1 MGGLV
6 LVLYWAVALQPL
18 EALASP
24 TPSPAL
30 SGLLAPPPSADYV
43 EARPSVPGVFEGPFD
58 AKGYIANSE
67 SSGKADQIQRTL
79 ERDGFIDGY
88 GRTWVQKGSGKVL
101 IEYVIA
107 FSGGDG
113 AKRWLTVSQV
123 EDKADSNYKRSLSL
137 TGIDTYYGGHY
148 FYSSSQV
155 YGDGFAFVKGNDFF
169 ALIFLSSKDDLGS
182 AAADQTKLQFDSA
195 PAYTIPPSEWPHSSS
210 TANEAGASA
219 GRLLLYG
226 LIGAVLAVVGFV
238 IRSRRRTAISA
249 ALPPVPALSFQLSP
263 DGKFWWDGQAWK
275 DLEHEVPPTA
285 QRSADGTLWWDGR
298 TWRPVPQPPI

>member
-1 MGGLV
+1 MGRFV
-6 LVLYWAVALQPL
+6 LAVAC
-18 EALASP
+18 ALAIHPIGSPASP

-43 EARPSVPGVFEGPFD
+43 EARPSVRGVFEGPFD
-58 AKGYIANSE
+58 AKGYIANIE

-101 IEYVIA
+101 IEYVIS
-107 FSGGDG
+107 FNGGDG
-113 AKRWLTVSQV
+113 AKRWLTVSKV
-123 EDKADSNYKRSLSL
+123 EDKADSSYKRSLSL
-137 TGIDTYYGGHY
+137 TGIDTYYGAHY

-195 PAYTIPPSEWPHSSS
+195 PAYTIAPSEWPHPSS
-210 TANEAGASA
+210 TAYEAGASA

-226 LIGAVLAVVGFV
+226 LGAVILAVVAVV
-238 IRSRRRTAISA
+238 IRSRRRTAINA
-249 ALPPVPALSFQLSP
+249 ALPPVRALSFQLSP

-298 TWRPVPQPPI
+298 TWRPVPQQPS